1 MSFTRILIP
10 SQYSDKAHR
19 EIIQGIFKLIQVLLS
34 LLYHLI
40 VDTIPSPYNPQK
52 YHTSILSRHAWILE
66 LITGHPDCI
75 WCELGLI
82 KEFFLMLIAE
92 LCDLG
97 HQNSHKVMLE
107 EQMAIFL
114 YMCRILFICPSHLWP
129 SDPTPYSQD
138 MNSGAFS
145 LRTLLQISRSP
156 SCSSFSLSILIYLYP
171 Y

>member
-10 SQYSDKAHR
+10 SQYSDEAHR

-40 VDTIPSPYNPQK
+40 VDTIPSPCNPQK

-75 WCELGLI
+75 WCELGLT

-114 YMCRILFICPSHLWP
+114 YMCHILFICPSHLWP
-129 SDPTPYSQD
+129 SSPTLHSED
-138 MNSGAFS
+138 MTSGVFL
-145 LRTLLQISRSP
+145 LRMLLWTSGP
-156 SCSSFSLSILIYLYP
+156 PLCSSLCLSILIYLYL